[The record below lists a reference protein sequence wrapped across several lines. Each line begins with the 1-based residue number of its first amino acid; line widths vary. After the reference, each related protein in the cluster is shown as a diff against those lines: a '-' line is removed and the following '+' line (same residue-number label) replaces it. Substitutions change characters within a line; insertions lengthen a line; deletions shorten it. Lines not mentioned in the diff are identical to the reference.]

1 MKNLKWNSYT
11 CVCAHQQTHAHIHRR
26 SLMGCVCMC
35 VCVCVWFWYRRHKLM
50 KVVGK
55 VCRNNMFIMNT
66 LVKQN
71 KNKQNV

>member
-1 MKNLKWNSYT
+1 M
-11 CVCAHQQTHAHIHRR
+11 CVCTPTDTCTYTQKK
-26 SLMGCVCMC
+26 LNGVCVHVC